1 MGGRPKIYP
10 RSLTATKAIQW
21 GAFVCKLTCMVKG
34 GLSIRALAV
43 DDLQCDKSAAKRLNS
58 GYLIEND
65 WASFGTLIAQ
75 FVNSLLVSGWT
86 AAGDFTI
93 SQSLSNVLLAF
104 YLLLVQTMCAQNR
117 HGAKWQRYWLPPV
130 TIRNLCDLAGHFVL
144 SSRFWPPNVP
154 WRPKARQEA
163 CIEWF
168 FGRAKSCTRGSPST
182 KDGLYGIQM
191 AHAQQLHQA
200 RMWDE
205 FPAQFVKAITDN
217 EMEKIARIAL
227 DEACTFQVWVVM
239 DL

>member
-1 MGGRPKIYP
+1 
-10 RSLTATKAIQW
+10 
-21 GAFVCKLTCMVKG
+21 MVKG
-34 GLSIRALAV
+34 CLSIRALAV

-65 WASFGTLIAQ
+65 WASFGTRIAE

-168 FGRAKSCTRGSPST
+168 FGLAKSCTRGSPST

-191 AHAQQLHQA
+191 AHAQQLRQV
-200 RMWDE
+200 
-205 FPAQFVKAITDN
+205 F
-217 EMEKIARIAL
+217 L
-227 DEACTFQVWVVM
+227 DVFSYLKFKFHVSLPKSIVM
-239 DL
+239 DGRDLPHEQPATPGGISFHNSSRRGLFWAFVMI